1 MASVG
6 KDTELTNVRHWRR
19 DMSAPRVS
27 AAVERPHRKDDLCLL
42 EAVRIRGWE
51 RLLFIECGDGW
62 LAEEGWRRM
71 AKGYVCGLD
80 RSSRRIA
87 LAARLRG
94 VPGKLEFRIWD
105 GCAVPYPDGRFDA
118 VVLQGDVR
126 RWSRP
131 VQVLRETRRVARRGG
146 DVYLTETRAP
156 IKDGAPEWPAL
167 LAEAG
172 LVLHDQRI
180 TAEGRIARI
189 LRARVAGDA
198 A

>member
-1 MASVG
+1 
-6 KDTELTNVRHWRR
+6 
-19 DMSAPRVS
+19 MSAAPLRVS
-27 AAVERPHRKDDLCLL
+27 REPPRGRDDDLLLL

-62 LAEEGWRRM
+62 AAEEGWRRM

-94 VPGKLEFRIWD
+94 VPGKLEFGTWD

-126 RWSRP
+126 HWSRP
-131 VQVLRETRRVARRGG
+131 VHVLRETGRVARRGG
-146 DVYLTETRAP
+146 DLYLTETRAP
-156 IKDGAPEWPAL
+156 IRYGTPEWPPL

-172 LVLHDQRI
+172 LVVHDVRV
-180 TAEGRIARI
+180 TGEGRIARV
-189 LRARVAGDA
+189 LRARVAGERA
-198 A
+198 

>member
-1 MASVG
+1 
-6 KDTELTNVRHWRR
+6 
-19 DMSAPRVS
+19 MSAAPLRVS
-27 AAVERPHRKDDLCLL
+27 DEPPRGRDDDLVLL

-62 LAEEGWRRM
+62 VAEEGWRRM

-80 RSSRRIA
+80 RSSQQIA

-94 VPGKLEFRIWD
+94 VPGRLEFGTWD

-131 VQVLRETRRVARRGG
+131 ERVLRETGRVARPGG
-146 DVYLTETRAP
+146 AVYLTETRAP
-156 IKDGAPEWPAL
+156 VKHGTPEWSSL
-167 LAEAG
+167 LAAAG
-172 LVLHDQRI
+172 LVLQDVRV
-180 TAEGRIARI
+180 AGEGRIARI
-189 LRARVAGDA
+189 LHARVGGGA